1 MEKLRALTKYLI
13 EHRVV
18 VAEQLESCAEQV
30 NLTLVWKP
38 GELGLHMGDMRYR
51 AVIFLERFTEQPARL
66 MALLGTWLVNNDPE
80 RHLDELPA
88 PTFDIEQMDPDASD
102 VEITV
107 EFIEPLHLTESPDG
121 EFEAFGT
128 TWALE
133 PFDLWIAERGEVLY
147 GA

>member
-38 GELGLHMGDMRYR
+38 EELGLHMGDMRYR
-51 AVIFLERFTEQPARL
+51 ALIYLERFTENPARL
-66 MALLGTWLVNNDPE
+66 MALLGTWLVNNDPD

-88 PTFDIEQMDPDASD
+88 PTFDIEQMDPDTSD

-107 EFIEPLHLTESPDG
+107 EFIEPLHLTESADG